1 MQKLSS
7 IPRAPK
13 LPLSKRIALHM
24 RRYWQLY
31 LLILPAVL
39 FSLIFCYQ
47 PMYGAQIAFRN
58 FKIKKGI
65 LGSDWVGL
73 KHFIRFFQSANFF
86 TLLKNTLGINLCS
99 LIFGFPLPIILA
111 LLLNETRSTKFRK
124 TVQMITY
131 MPHFI
136 STVAICSLTLLFL
149 DADSGIINILLNKLG
164 VAHKDYMTDPGS
176 FWAIY
181 VITDIW
187 QNVGWNAII
196 YVAALTSV
204 DMEVI
209 EASYIDGVSRLQKIW
224 YIDIPYILPTVIVLF
239 ILQAGKM
246 MNIGFEKIL
255 LLQNA
260 LNMSASDVISTYVY
274 RLGIED
280 AQYSYTTAIGLFN
293 SVVNVVILIVVNK
306 MANRLSN
313 TSLW

>member
-1 MQKLSS
+1 MPNRSP
-7 IPRAPK
+7 IPYASK
-13 LPLSKRIALHM
+13 LPMSKRILLHL

-31 LLILPAVL
+31 LLVLPAVL
-39 FSLIFCYQ
+39 FSLVFCYQ

-73 KHFIRFFQSANFF
+73 KHFIRFFQSASFF

-99 LIFGFPLPIILA
+99 LIFGFPLPILLA
-111 LLLNETRSTKFRK
+111 LLLNETRSSRFRK
-124 TVQMITY
+124 VVQMVTY

-136 STVAICSLTLLFL
+136 STVAICSLTLMFL
-149 DADSGIINILLNKLG
+149 NRDSGVINLLLGKLG
-164 VAHKDYMTDPGS
+164 IAPRDYMTEPKC
-176 FWAIY
+176 FWVIY

-196 YVAALTSV
+196 YVAALTNV
-204 DMEVI
+204 DLEVL
-209 EASYIDGVSRLQKIW
+209 EASRIDGVNRLQKIG

-246 MNIGFEKIL
+246 MSIGFEKIL

-280 AQYSYTTAIGLFN
+280 AQYSYTAAIGLFN
-293 SVVNVVILIVVNK
+293 SVVNVIILIAVNQLSS
-306 MANRLSN
+306 RLSK